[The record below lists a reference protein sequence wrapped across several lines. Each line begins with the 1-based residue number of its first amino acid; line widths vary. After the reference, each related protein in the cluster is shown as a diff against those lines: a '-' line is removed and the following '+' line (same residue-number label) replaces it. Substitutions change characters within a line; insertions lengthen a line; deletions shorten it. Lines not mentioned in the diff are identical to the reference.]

1 MGINPLPTQ
10 FLQFMCW
17 VGKSMDVS
25 LQWYK
30 ISDIVVAWLEHQYP
44 DSLSACVTLPSVVRW
59 KYFCNMIVQIFS
71 CTSSASQ
78 EIHSLVEALVRGNI
92 IAVVGKLFSS
102 SEIFVLLQLCVV
114 LSVMSYDDNYGLVQP
129 LQTVRPA
136 LLVSHINGYAAQ
148 PGLDS
153 VLTADTTLL
162 SHQDPPHTITTL
174 QSKF

>member
-1 MGINPLPTQ
+1 MGINPLPAQ

-17 VGKSMDVS
+17 VGESMDVS

-30 ISDIVVAWLEHQYP
+30 ISDIVVAWHWHQYP

-78 EIHSLVEALVRGNI
+78 EIHSLVAALVRGNI

-102 SEIFVLLQLCVV
+102 SEIFLLLQLWVECCQ
-114 LSVMSYDDNYGLVQP
+114 LWVMMIIMAWSSPFRQWD
-129 LQTVRPA
+129 
-136 LLVSHINGYAAQ
+136 
-148 PGLDS
+148 
-153 VLTADTTLL
+153 LL
-162 SHQDPPHTITTL
+162 SWSPILMVMQLSLALT
-174 QSKF
+174 QF